1 MSKLL
6 RIDGSIRESGSRS
19 RQLGDE
25 FVSALADREDVQ
37 VVNSRRVGTEPP
49 AAPTDAFRIAN
60 HTSPAERTAQQSA
73 ALAESDQLIDEL
85 LACDLVLL
93 TTPMYNF
100 SVGAG
105 VKNWVDNLIRKD
117 RTFRIGTAGIERLAE
132 GKRMV
137 VLSSRGLSY
146 AADSPFATCDH
157 LNPWIRD
164 IFGFI
169 GIEEISFIMA
179 DNLDFAG
186 PDAAQQSMA
195 SAREQIRSL
204 VNAW

>member
-1 MSKLL
+1 M
-6 RIDGSIRESGSRS
+6 
-19 RQLGDE
+19 
-25 FVSALADREDVQ
+25 SALTHRQTVQ
-37 VVNSRRVGTEPP
+37 EINVRRVGIDQPS
-49 AAPTDAFRIAN
+49 APTDGFRIAN
-60 HTSPAERTAQQSA
+60 HTPAAERTPQQIA

-85 LACDLVLL
+85 LACDLLLL

-117 RTFRIGTAGIERLAE
+117 RTFRVGASGIERLAE

-137 VLSSRGLSY
+137 VISSRGLSY
-146 AADSPFATCDH
+146 APDSPFASCDH
-157 LNPWIRD
+157 LNPWVRD

-169 GIEEISFIMA
+169 GFDLIDFVVA

-186 PDAAQQSMA
+186 EDAAQRSMV
-195 SAREQIRSL
+195 SAREQVLSL